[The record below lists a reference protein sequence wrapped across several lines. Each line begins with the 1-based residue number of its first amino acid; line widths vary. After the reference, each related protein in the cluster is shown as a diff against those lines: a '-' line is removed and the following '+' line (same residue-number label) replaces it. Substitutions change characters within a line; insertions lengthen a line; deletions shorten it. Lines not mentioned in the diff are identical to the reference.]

1 VLWVVV
7 FLVLA
12 LAGLVMLVSYAVW
25 LAHKTADVL
34 SELGMLGKYG
44 GRLGEMLAEIRVP
57 ASPPSRQGPR
67 TPHNE
72 GGRRAVTVDQ
82 VDVG

>member
-12 LAGLVMLVSYAVW
+12 LAGLVMLVGYAVW

-34 SELGMLGKYG
+34 SELRVLGRYSG
-44 GRLGEMLAEIRVP
+44 QLAEMLAEIRVP
-57 ASPPSRQGPR
+57 GSPSSRQEP
-67 TPHNE
+67 PNPLIV
-72 GGRRAVTVDQ
+72 RAA
-82 VDVG
+82 DVR